1 MNGFINYE
9 EMFSQSIG
17 LKEPCYVHCRR
28 PRIKCKDHKIR
39 VVEAPW
45 ARKGSSNMYR

>member
-17 LKEPCYVHCRR
+17 LKEPAKTLALTKIVVGGT
-28 PRIKCKDHKIR
+28 IK
-39 VVEAPW
+39 
-45 ARKGSSNMYR
+45 